1 MRSGYLALAAILFL
15 ASTITG
21 EAAAPPQAVAVQV
34 PFVGCKSDGQVGP
47 LGAPAGRIATLDI
60 SPALARRL
68 AFYKAR
74 GGWGVLAP
82 RGWYCFGTYG
92 SAGANLYVTPVPIE
106 TAKVLAYQWKGF
118 SGQVI
123 RVSYE
128 YGGTSGRFGVADVIA
143 RVFPAY
149 MVFVHDVIAENDSVG
164 GASLSFH
171 FGPYPHDKLKYV
183 NNHTVEYETPAN
195 ANGLGTFY
203 QVQPNSE
210 PIFGVAALVGHSPD
224 LVFVAMRVPEN
235 DRDLRR
241 PILEQ
246 VEHRTGEMPPR

>member
-21 EAAAPPQAVAVQV
+21 EAAAPSQAVAMQV
-34 PFVGCKSDGQVGP
+34 PFVGCKSDGRVGP
-47 LGAPAGRIATLDI
+47 IGAPAGRTETLHL

-68 AFYKAR
+68 AYYEAR

-92 SAGANLYVTPVPIE
+92 SAGANLYVTSVPIE

-123 RVSYE
+123 QVSYE
-128 YGGTSGRFGVADVIA
+128 YGDTSGRFGVAETVA
-143 RVFPAY
+143 RVFPAFTA
-149 MVFVHDVIAENDSVG
+149 FVHNVIAQNDSIG
-164 GASLSFH
+164 GAPLSFH
-171 FGPYPHDKLKYV
+171 SGPYPHDKLKYL

-195 ANGLGTFY
+195 TKGLGTFY
-203 QVQPNSE
+203 EVQPNSE
-210 PIFGVAALVGHSPD
+210 PIFGVAALVGRTPD
-224 LVFVAMRVPEN
+224 LVFVAMRLPEN
-235 DRDLRR
+235 DRDLRG

-246 VEHRTGEMPPR
+246 VEHRTGGMPPR